1 MTCCYKTSSLQ
12 AFIPIPELCGN
23 VAKVKSTFFSAFT
36 LPTISQPSDAG
47 AAASTEPPHIY
58 VHFEDRHPERS
69 QWYDINSVYA
79 VNFINFNK
87 KIRTFSVHAIYQL
100 FAQMLSR
107 PDNTVPNWQ
116 KVRAVHLN
124 MKVSCFFSARTN
136 IFFVPS
142 ESEPSKV
149 GYKSH
154 PNSLWWEQS
163 SSGEHNNCFRRM
175 DLSLRNDMYSPQAP
189 AGCGR
194 YFTANSGNIS
204 SLNWKDGTYLKWEPL
219 HSLNTFHNLFNPR
232 NSNIASCI
240 KPDLG
245 ACAIQYNLKG

>member
-1 MTCCYKTSSLQ
+1 MTYCYKTSSLQ

-124 MKVSCFFSARTN
+124 MKVSCFSSTN
-136 IFFVPS
+136 QHFFLSPQNRNQAKWDIRVTQIPCDGSNLLQVNIIIAFEEWTYPFVMTCTLPRLPQAVADTSQPTVAISQVWTGKMELTSS
-142 ESEPSKV
+142 ENLCILWKHFIILFIIWKV
-149 GYKSH
+149 GTVLQPFS
-154 PNSLWWEQS
+154 
-163 SSGEHNNCFRRM
+163 EH
-175 DLSLRNDMYSPQAP
+175 
-189 AGCGR
+189 
-194 YFTANSGNIS
+194 IS
-204 SLNWKDGTYLKWEPL
+204 
-219 HSLNTFHNLFNPR
+219 
-232 NSNIASCI
+232 
-240 KPDLG
+240 
-245 ACAIQYNLKG
+245 